1 MAHGRL
7 LDIRR
12 DDAHVAESRGDFGE
26 AGYTGTVNTVVVAD
40 KNARFHS
47 LMKRIWARF
56 WPNRAYSAWQTVENF
71 LSACL
76 SLSVAL
82 TLFYVL

>member
-1 MAHGRL
+1 
-7 LDIRR
+7 
-12 DDAHVAESRGDFGE
+12 
-26 AGYTGTVNTVVVAD
+26 
-40 KNARFHS
+40 
-47 LMKRIWARF
+47 MKRIWARF

-82 TLFYVL
+82 NLFYVL